1 LLTTLKK
8 TAPEGFTFS
17 LKKGCSM
24 AGGGSL
30 PSQEVATSLI
40 GVRSKKMTANEV
52 EERLRG
58 LAVPIVA
65 RISGDEVLLDL
76 RTIDEEE
83 FPLIKE
89 GLMRTASP

>member
-1 LLTTLKK
+1 
-8 TAPEGFTFS
+8 
-17 LKKGCSM
+17 
-24 AGGGSL
+24 L

-40 GVRSKKMTANEV
+40 GVRSEKMTANDV
-52 EERLRG
+52 EGRLRG

-65 RISGDEVLLDL
+65 RISGDEVLFDL

-89 GLMRTASP
+89 GLMSMAAT